1 MALTQI
7 STNGIK
13 DATIATADIADD
25 AVTSAKI
32 ADDAID
38 SEHIANGA
46 LDTAHIASGTGFQVG
61 SSNIEND
68 AVIAS
73 KIADD
78 AIGSEHIE
86 VLDAN
91 LQFEDDATI
100 RLGTGNDLELWHNGT
115 NSYVRNNTGNLL
127 IGSGGFT
134 AIYGGED
141 YGEYCAAFTD
151 NGSVDLYYDGTKTF
165 ETVSGG
171 AKVTGELEITSHL
184 DMGDGDFI
192 KLGDGD
198 DLQIYHNGT
207 ASYFDEVGTGGV
219 VFSTDSFTVRD
230 ITSNESM
237 IVATG
242 DAGVELYYNDSKK
255 FETSS
260 TGGIFRGTLWTAI
273 DNTKIAF
280 GTGDDLQIFHDGSNS
295 YIDNSTGEL
304 QLRAAYLKIRAKDDG
319 ETIATFDDDAGI
331 ALYYD
336 GSKKLETTSS
346 GVTIPTSS
354 SAHGLR
360 ISSTGDTYNEIRFDS
375 NRSNAN
381 THIGRIIN
389 YWNGTAVSYIS
400 MDTGSDTTNKDDGII
415 RFWTSSGG
423 GNYERMRIL
432 NGGGITFN
440 GDTAA
445 ANAIDDYEEGT
456 WTPTI
461 TTASGTITVGNVYH
475 AEYTK
480 IGRMVYITA
489 RITISAVSSPSGWLK
504 IHTLPFTADSFAG
517 LSLTTTG
524 MGDTDDKIPQGL
536 VEYNTTYCM
545 MRTFRD
551 GAESDNISG
560 FFQNGT
566 AVIMSACYNV
576 A

>member
-32 ADDAID
+32 ADDAIT
-38 SEHIANGA
+38 SALIADDAITSA
-46 LDTAHIASGTGFQVG
+46 LIADDAIVAAAIADNAVVTAAINA
-61 SSNIEND
+61 D
-68 AVIAS
+68 AVTGA

-78 AIGSEHIE
+78 AIGPEHIE
-86 VLDAN
+86 TLNGDVKFGDSGKA
-91 LQFEDDATI
+91 FFGAGD
-100 RLGTGNDLELWHNGT
+100 DLEIKHAGDHNYIWGNGANSGLTIGT
-115 NSYVRNNTGNLL
+115 NSTSALSIDTSQNVTINAGDLDL
-127 IGSGGFT
+127 
-134 AIYGGED
+134 
-141 YGEYCAAFTD
+141 
-151 NGSVDLYYDGTKTF
+151 VDSK
-165 ETVSGG
+165 
-171 AKVTGELEITSHL
+171 K
-184 DMGDGDFI
+184 I
-192 KLGDGD
+192 KLG
-198 DLQIYHNGT
+198 
-207 ASYFDEVGTGGV
+207 A
-219 VFSTDSFTVRD
+219 
-230 ITSNESM
+230 
-237 IVATG
+237 
-242 DAGVELYYNDSKK
+242 
-255 FETSS
+255 
-260 TGGIFRGTLWTAI
+260 
-273 DNTKIAF
+273 
-280 GTGDDLQIFHDGSNS
+280 GDDLQIFHDGSNS

-360 ISSTGDTYNEIRFDS
+360 ISSTGDTYNQIRFDA

-461 TTASGTITVGNVYH
+461 TTASGTITV
-475 AEYTK
+475 
-480 IGRMVYITA
+480 
-489 RITISAVSSPSGWLK
+489 SS
-504 IHTLPFTADSFAG
+504 HHD
-517 LSLTTTG
+517 
-524 MGDTDDKIPQGL
+524 
-536 VEYNTTYCM
+536 
-545 MRTFRD
+545 
-551 GAESDNISG
+551 
-560 FFQNGT
+560 
-566 AVIMSACYNV
+566 
-576 A
+576 